1 MEASAGVRIGV
12 DIGGTFTDVV
22 AQLPDGRVEIRK
34 VSTSPGQPADAVVSA
49 LTDLLAALSL
59 SPTAITEIIHGT
71 TVGSNTLLQKSGV
84 PTGLLTTKGFRDV
97 LEIARIRT
105 PTMFD
110 LTWNKPEPL
119 VPRRHRVEVDERIA
133 ADGSVI
139 RPLQDAEVERWA
151 DFLVT
156 EGVRSVAICFINSY
170 ANPDHER
177 RAVEIISRRQPG
189 LMVTAS
195 VDVLPEVKEYERTST
210 TVVNAYLL
218 DSMRRYLSEL
228 SERLDGLGIKAPL
241 QVVAS
246 SGGTMRMET
255 ASEKPVFAV
264 ASGPAGGVIGAARL
278 GESANFADAIV
289 FDMGGT
295 TAKAAIVEAGLPSLT
310 TEYEF
315 RDGITSP
322 SRFVK
327 GGGYMLKVPSID
339 IAEVGAGGG
348 SIAWIDAGGLLQI
361 GPESAGALPGPAC
374 YAQGNTRPT
383 VTDANVV
390 LGLLSPDGLA
400 GGTLGIEPELARE
413 AIRTFI
419 GEPLGLSV
427 IEAAQGIRRIANVSM
442 ARAIRSVTIER
453 GKDPRG
459 MKLIAFGGGGPVH
472 AVEVAAI
479 LNLSTVIVPP
489 ASGVFASLGMLTS
502 DVEHSLVRS
511 LTRRLDTADP
521 AVLALAYRELG
532 EQAKSRL
539 VQDGFGETEIS
550 INYALDL
557 RYLGQSSEISVPV
570 ETAFDVP
577 RLTELFFTAYHETFG
592 YASDDP
598 VELVNVRVTGRG
610 RHPHRLQF
618 DQVRL
623 VSIDGGAETQRDV
636 YFDAEKVTTTRCVPR
651 SAVTDEPLAGPAIL
665 EAYDTTVVLPKGASV
680 RSGPCATLVIDV
692 DESLFER

>member
-1 MEASAGVRIGV
+1 MQAKKGVRIGV

-34 VSTSPGQPADAVVSA
+34 VSSDPKQPADAVISG
-49 LTDLLAALSL
+49 LTDLLAELSL
-59 SPTAITEIIHGT
+59 EPGLITEIIHGT

-84 PTGLLTTKGFRDV
+84 ATGLMTTKGFRDV

-110 LTWNKPEPL
+110 LTWSKPEPL
-119 VPRRHRVEVDERIA
+119 VPRRHRVEIDERIA
-133 ADGSVI
+133 ADGSVL
-139 RPLQDAEVERWA
+139 RPLRVEDIEQRA
-151 DFLVT
+151 DFLAA

-177 RAVEIISRRQPG
+177 EAAEVLRLRQPD

-218 DSMRRYLSEL
+218 DSMRRYLSAL
-228 SERLDGLGIKAPL
+228 SERLASLGIDAPL

-278 GESANFADAIV
+278 GEAIHYADAIV

-315 RDGITSP
+315 RDGISSP

-361 GPESAGALPGPAC
+361 GPESAGSLPGPAC
-374 YAQGNTRPT
+374 YDKGNARPT

-390 LGLLSPDGLA
+390 LGMLNPGGLA
-400 GGTLGIEPELARE
+400 GGSLGIKPALACE
-413 AIRTFI
+413 AIRTYI

-427 IEAAQGIRRIANVSM
+427 IEAALGIRRIANVSM

-453 GKDPRG
+453 GKDPRD
-459 MKLIAFGGGGPVH
+459 MALMAFGGGGPVH
-472 AVEVAAI
+472 AVDVAAI

-502 DVEHSLVRS
+502 DVEHALVRS
-511 LTRRLDTADP
+511 LTRRLDSVDASILGTVYA
-521 AVLALAYRELG
+521 ELG
-532 EQAKSRL
+532 DEARSRL
-539 VQDGFGETEIS
+539 ERDGFVGTEVS
-550 INYALDL
+550 VDYALDL
-557 RYLGQSSEISVPV
+557 RYLGQSSEITVAV
-570 ETAFDVP
+570 EPKVDVVELA
-577 RLTELFFTAYHETFG
+577 RLFYAAYRETFG
-592 YASDDP
+592 YASDDA

-618 DQVRL
+618 DQVKL
-623 VSIDGGAETQRDV
+623 ASTDSGGCTSRDV
-636 YFDAEKVTTTRCVPR
+636 YFEAEQAMETKCVPR
-651 SAVTDEPLAGPAIL
+651 NSVTDKALAGPLIL

-680 RSGPCATLVIDV
+680 RRGLCDTLVIDV
-692 DESLFER
+692 ADTLFER